1 MTLQQINYVLKVA
14 SVGSMNKAAEE
25 LYISQPT
32 LTSAIRD
39 VEKEIGIVIFSRNNR
54 GVSLT
59 VEGAEFLE
67 KARNLYQEY
76 ELLLDSYSEEAKAKQ
91 KFAVSTQHYSFA
103 VKAFVD
109 TIKPYDTLN

>member
-59 VEGAEFLE
+59 AVSDQGLCPWTLVAFE
-67 KARNLYQEY
+67 KAPQNFNCPAGLA
-76 ELLLDSYSEEAKAKQ
+76 LW
-91 KFAVSTQHYSFA
+91 
-103 VKAFVD
+103 
-109 TIKPYDTLN
+109 

>member
-54 GVSLT
+54 
-59 VEGAEFLE
+59 
-67 KARNLYQEY
+67 
-76 ELLLDSYSEEAKAKQ
+76 
-91 KFAVSTQHYSFA
+91 
-103 VKAFVD
+103 
-109 TIKPYDTLN
+109 

>member
-67 KARNLYQEY
+67 KAPKLSRPI
-76 ELLLDSYSEEAKAKQ
+76 
-91 KFAVSTQHYSFA
+91 FCTH
-103 VKAFVD
+103 
-109 TIKPYDTLN
+109 